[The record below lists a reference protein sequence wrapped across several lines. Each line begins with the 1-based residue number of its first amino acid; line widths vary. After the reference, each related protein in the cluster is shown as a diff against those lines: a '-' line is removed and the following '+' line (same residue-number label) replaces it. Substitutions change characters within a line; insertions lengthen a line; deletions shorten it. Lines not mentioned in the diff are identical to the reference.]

1 MQIKNLI
8 LWRHA
13 DAEIASHTQS
23 DIDRALTEKGHRQAK
38 TVSKWLNRELGEK
51 SLLLTSPALR
61 AKETA
66 AYLDHHAIVE
76 GALQPGAMVDDVLEL
91 LAQYQRNETVVV
103 VGHQPWLGELA
114 ASCLN
119 IKQYQFGV
127 KKSAV
132 WWLRMGSREISQYQL
147 FTVQTPQLM

>member
-13 DAEIASHTQS
+13 DAEIASHTQL
-23 DIDRALTEKGHRQAK
+23 DIDRALTQKGHRQAK

-51 SLLLTSPALR
+51 SVLLTSPALR

-66 AYLDHHAIVE
+66 AYLNHQAVVE
-76 GALQPGAMVDDVLEL
+76 DALQPGTMVENVLEL
-91 LAQYQRNETVVV
+91 LARYQQNETVVV

-119 IKQYQFGV
+119 IQQYQFGI

-132 WWLRMGSREISQYQL
+132 WWLRIGSREISQYQL
-147 FTVQTPQLM
+147 FTVQTPQLL